1 MKRIS
6 WSINNTVD
14 IKVDCNEC
22 GVSMEIKRVTEA
34 SEGCNVIDVTPCY
47 CYLLMKGEGKV

>member
-22 GVSMEIKRVTEA
+22 GVSMEIKRVTED